1 MPGVHLRGCRGIPG
15 AHGVYQPHLA
25 FRTLVIGADVVQS
38 HVALVGPGARNMAA
52 DATDHGDATQPALI
66 GRRTSRVDAR

>member
-25 FRTLVIGADVVQS
+25 FRTLVIGSDVVQS
-38 HVALVGPGARNMAA
+38 HVALVGPGARNVTTH
-52 DATDHGDATQPALI
+52 ATDHGNATQPALI
-66 GRRTSRVDAR
+66 RRRTTGVDAR